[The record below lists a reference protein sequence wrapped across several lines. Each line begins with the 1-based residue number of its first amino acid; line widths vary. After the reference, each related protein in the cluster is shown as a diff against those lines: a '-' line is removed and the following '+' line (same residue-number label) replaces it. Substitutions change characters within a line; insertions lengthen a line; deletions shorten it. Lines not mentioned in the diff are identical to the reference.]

1 MEFNRFV
8 QYAKYDLT
16 INKAFYRNTSIV
28 TASII
33 TGMAVMGFLIRW
45 TMIRNLDIGVDHD
58 GNSYG
63 YYGIGGTVIFIVG
76 VVSLLMMV
84 FAGCFNH
91 PLRNKQGRISTLT
104 LPATNGEKFLWHTL
118 LVFVGGTLLCFL
130 SVIAA
135 DLVNALLSLIAGF
148 PTDYIYSI
156 TKHFFRFLVMNF
168 RDESMGELGNATTMF
183 PLHSKYYYAFLGLI
197 YASSI
202 WTFTAFVF
210 GNSVKYRYN
219 IIWTLLGLW
228 ALQFVL
234 SILEIIGMTLFFKN
248 IVEFE
253 YNPYQFE
260 KAGWTL
266 YWIGMTI
273 IVGTAVLMWWK
284 SWRNYK
290 NAQITNKWNRI

>member
-1 MEFNRFV
+1 MEYNRFI

-16 INKAFYRNTSIV
+16 INKAFYRNISIV
-28 TASII
+28 AVSVI
-33 TGMAVMGFLIRW
+33 TGIAILGFLCRW
-45 TMIRNLDIGVDHD
+45 TMVKNLGIGVDHS
-58 GNSYG
+58 GNVFS
-63 YYGIGGTVIFIVG
+63 YYGIGGTVVFTTG

-118 LVFVGGTLLCFL
+118 VVILGGSLLCIL

-135 DLVNALLSLIAGF
+135 DIVNALLSLIAGF
-148 PTDYIYSI
+148 PIDNIYSI
-156 TKHFFRFLVMNF
+156 TKQFFRFLVMNF
-168 RDESMGELGNATTMF
+168 RNESMGEIGNADIMF
-183 PLHSKYYYAFLGLI
+183 PLYSKYYYAFLGLI

-202 WTFTAFVF
+202 WTITAFVF

-234 SILEIIGMTLFFKN
+234 SILEILGFTLFLKN
-248 IVEFE
+248 IEEHDFDP
-253 YNPYQFE
+253 YNFGNT
-260 KAGWTL
+260 GWTI
-266 YWIGMTI
+266 YWIGMVI
-273 IVGTAVLMWWK
+273 IVGTAVLMWWQ
-284 SWRNYK
+284 SWRNYQ
-290 NAQITNKWNRI
+290 NAQITNRLNRI